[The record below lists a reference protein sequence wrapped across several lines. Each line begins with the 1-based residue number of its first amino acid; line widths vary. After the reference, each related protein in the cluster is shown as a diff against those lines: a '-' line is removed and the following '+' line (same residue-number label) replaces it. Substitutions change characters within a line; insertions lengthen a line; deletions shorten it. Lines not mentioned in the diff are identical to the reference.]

1 MLPILKRRI
10 VPSVTRFLDDDW
22 SSLFDWNNQ
31 GFPNQS
37 MTVPS
42 TNVKETDSEYIVEM
56 AAPGMKKE
64 DFQVEINNDVLTIK
78 SEQKIENQD
87 QKEDNYTRREFSYQ
101 SFQRSF
107 TINNRVV
114 DDSKIKAN
122 YNEGI
127 LRLVI
132 PKKEEAKV
140 KPSRQIQIK

>member
-1 MLPILKRRI
+1 MLPVLKSRI

-31 GFPNQS
+31 GIPNQS

-42 TNVKETDSEYIVEM
+42 TNVKETDNEYIVEM

-78 SEQKIENQD
+78 SEKEIVNQD
-87 QKEDNYTRREFSYQ
+87 KKEESYTRREFSYQ

-107 TINNRVV
+107 TLNNRIV

-122 YNEGI
+122 YDKGI

-132 PKKEEAKV
+132 PKKEEARV
-140 KPSRQIQIK
+140 KPTRQIQIK

>member
-56 AAPGMKKE
+56 AAPGMRKE
-64 DFQVEINNDVLTIK
+64 DFQIEINNDVYLI
-78 SEQKIENQD
+78 
-87 QKEDNYTRREFSYQ
+87 
-101 SFQRSF
+101 
-107 TINNRVV
+107 
-114 DDSKIKAN
+114 
-122 YNEGI
+122 
-127 LRLVI
+127 
-132 PKKEEAKV
+132 
-140 KPSRQIQIK
+140 